1 MFPKVLFT
9 SSEVNGLMLLIPTL
23 PSPINVRGVTPPLNP
38 KRKNEVLLLLCGKEE
53 SDHLLLMPCLVNSIV
68 FDVPA
73 IESDSINN
81 GLDAVLVELIC
92 SFAAGVVN
100 PMPTFW
106 EKELIARLMKA
117 MNKVVFFIQQ
127 FWYCNMKKE

>member
-1 MFPKVLFT
+1 MFDKGLFT
-9 SSEVNGLMLLIPTL
+9 SSEVAGLVLLIPSL
-23 PSPINVRGVTPPLNP
+23 PFPVSVKGVTPPVNP
-38 KRKNEVLLLLCGKEE
+38 KRKYESSPRFCDIEE
-53 SDHLLLMPCLVNSIV
+53 TDHLLLMPCLVNSIV
-68 FDVPA
+68 FDEPP

-100 PMPTFW
+100 PIPTFW
-106 EKELIARLMKA
+106 EKELKVMLKKA
-117 MNKVVFFIQQ
+117 MRKVVFFIQQ